1 MYVPIISGGA
11 MFAARRRRH
20 REAKAEMMAGAAVPA
35 STADIGPRETVV
47 VNGDFTNDMKV
58 GGIVEITDAGSARR
72 MRVIFINAEKMVLEA
87 MDVTQ

>member
-47 VNGDFTNDMKV
+47 VNGDFTNDMKT
-58 GGIVEITDAGSARR
+58 GEIVEITGTAGARR
-72 MRVIFINAEKMVLEA
+72 MRVIFVNVKRMVLEA